1 MNTFIKHFSYQMP
14 GINGLA
20 YISGVCRSIGVS
32 LNRDNGP
39 FETAD
44 TAAHEIGHKYEN
56 KIYMFTI

>member
-39 FETAD
+39 FMTAD

-56 KIYMFTI
+56 